1 MPDLQTILFA
11 LSGGLLPAL
20 IWLNFWVREDSIH
33 PEPRRFILLTF
44 FFGIISAPVALSM
57 QLLVNKFIFNEPDI
71 HKYIESGAVLPVTT
85 ILMLITWA
93 CIEEFCKYKAAH
105 HGGLK
110 RETNDEAV
118 DDMIYMIAA
127 ALGFAS
133 IENALYVF
141 GPLLLGDTEL
151 AIATGNM
158 RFIGASLLHVATA
171 SIIGASRAF
180 SHFKKDE
187 VKNRYLFGGFILAIA
202 LHSAFNLFIINNKES
217 VLTAFS
223 IVWII
228 IIIIILIFERV
239 KRIYVEKIK

>member
-1 MPDLQTILFA
+1 MLDLNTILFA

-20 IWLNFWVREDSIH
+20 IWLTFWLREDSTH
-33 PEPRRFILLTF
+33 PEPRKFIFLTF
-44 FFGIISAPVALSM
+44 IFGILSAPVALAF
-57 QLLVNKFIFNEPDI
+57 QLLVNRIFFFDI
-71 HKYIESGAVLPVTT
+71 DIQSYMESGLALPITAVLMV
-85 ILMLITWA
+85 ITWA
-93 CIEEFCKYKAAH
+93 TIEEICKYKAAY

-110 RETNDEAV
+110 RKENDEAV

-141 GPLLLGDTEL
+141 GPLLIGDTEL
-151 AIATGNM
+151 AIATGNL

-180 SHFKKDE
+180 SHFH
-187 VKNRYLFGGFILAIA
+187 KNGVQKRYVLGGFILAIG
-202 LHSAFNLFIINNKES
+202 LHSAFNLFIINNAES
-217 VLTAFS
+217 TFTAFS

-239 KRIYVEKIK
+239 KRIYVERIK

>member
-1 MPDLQTILFA
+1 MLDFQTILFA

-20 IWLNFWVREDSIH
+20 IWLTFWLREDSIH
-33 PEPRRFILLTF
+33 PEPKKFIFLTF
-44 FFGIISAPVALSM
+44 IFGIISAPVALAF
-57 QLLVNKFIFNEPDI
+57 QLLINKTFFFDTNIQS
-71 HKYIESGAVLPVTT
+71 YIESGAALPLTT
-85 ILMLITWA
+85 ISMIIIWA
-93 CIEEFCKYKAAH
+93 TIEEICKYKAAH

-110 RETNDEAV
+110 RSENDEAV

-141 GPLLLGDTEL
+141 GPLLVGDTEL
-151 AIATGNM
+151 AIATGNL
-158 RFIGASLLHVATA
+158 RFIGASLLHIATA

-180 SHFKKDE
+180 SHFHTNE
-187 VKNRYLFGGFILAIA
+187 VKKRYILSGFILAVA
-202 LHSAFNLFIINNKES
+202 LHSAFNLFIINNAERTF
-217 VLTAFS
+217 TAFS

-239 KRIYVEKIK
+239 KRIYVERIK